1 MKRESGVIQWV
12 VATPGE
18 ESVDH
23 QLAELFEGLA
33 AAMRC
38 QLWMPFKTNL
48 SPTSPWNQTI
58 CLQNLRASLHP
69 TPRLVV
75 FRTAADG
82 WVLNQ
87 AYGRAPN
94 LRRLQLLTG
103 VEAIHGGHGV
113 SDQPAIRVA
122 LGEHVAAGLTSTGI
136 FRESIVSLPIGIDP
150 RRLPDPTPIEKRSS
164 PVVLLA
170 RHQPSLGRGVQQL
183 LEQQGQPC
191 HCEVTPWSHRQWQS
205 AIVSSPAALVL
216 AGPAALSSHRRLTAM
231 ALDTL
236 VVANPGAPG
245 DNLCRD
251 GVNAMVRPPDAQAL
265 GTALLTLLDPNQS
278 NLRRQLLEGARST
291 VLLHRP
297 ALQRQRWLE
306 IATDGL
312 AKLWRQACEEF
323 CQAGEV
329 VQKGKEQVR

>member
-1 MKRESGVIQWV
+1 MPS
-12 VATPGE
+12 E
-18 ESVDH
+18 ESADH
-23 QLAELFEGLA
+23 HLAELFESLA
-33 AAMRC
+33 TATRC
-38 QLWMPFKTNL
+38 QLWMPFQTNL

-58 CLQNLRASLHP
+58 CLQHLRASLHP

-87 AYGRAPN
+87 AYGRAPD

-122 LGEHVAAGLTSTGI
+122 LGEHVAAGLTSAGM
-136 FRESIVSLPIGIDP
+136 FRESMISLPIGIDP
-150 RRLPDPTPIEKRSS
+150 RRLPDPPPLEQRSS

-170 RHQPSLGRGVQQL
+170 RHQPNLGLEVQQL

-191 HCEVTPWSHRQWQS
+191 HCEVTPWSHRQWQT
-205 AIVSSPAALVL
+205 AIASSPAALVL
-216 AGPAALSSHRRLTAM
+216 AGPAAMNSQRRLTAM
-231 ALDTL
+231 ALDTP
-236 VVANPGAPG
+236 VVANPGPPG

-251 GVNAMVRPPDAQAL
+251 GVNAIVRPPEAQAL
-265 GTALLTLLDPNQS
+265 GSALLSLLDPNQTS
-278 NLRRQLLEGARST
+278 LRRQLLEGARST
-291 VLLHRP
+291 VLRHRP

-312 AKLWRQACEEF
+312 AKLWRQAREEF
-323 CQAGEV
+323 CQAGAV
-329 VQKGKEQVR
+329 VQKGEEQGL